1 MKLRKLLIP
10 FTIIA
15 SLTALVLSG
24 CGRHHQDPEDKAEW
38 IVHKVSKKL
47 DLNEQQKV
55 KLEAIKTE
63 IMTNYK
69 KHYHSKTQ
77 MMDTLLTEIPKSKI
91 NPSLLM
97 DMLKQHQTRVDEVA
111 PGVISKLVEFHA
123 SLTDEQK
130 QKLTKKLEKFRK
142 YHQHNES

>member
-55 KLEAIKTE
+55 KLEAVKTE
-63 IMTNYK
+63 IMQNYK
-69 KHYHSKTQ
+69 KHHQNKNQ
-77 MMDTLLTEIPKSKI
+77 MMDTLLAEIQKPQI
-91 NPSLLM
+91 DPSVLM
-97 DMLKQHQTRVDEVA
+97 GMVNQHQSRVDEVA
-111 PGVISKLVEFHA
+111 PGVINKLVEFHA
-123 SLTDEQK
+123 SLTEEQK

-142 YHQHNES
+142 HHQHDES